1 MNSELA
7 RQPNPVEQ
15 ARNLLRIIFKYE
27 QARDPRGTDTGS
39 LERMLGHLHNIEKSV
54 TASMQDHVNASKRL
68 RDFAETLERMR
79 ERLAN
84 GPHQDQGDQIG
95 ALIMLLRKASTE
107 LGSFGRAAGLGQL
120 RAEAPRGLKKKAPPR
135 RGRRRQVSRVR
146 QLNGAS
152 AACSCRRCS
161 RPPSGRL
168 PGSPWCRS
176 DSGCRRI
183 HGSPP
188 GARRSAR
195 SRGMGA
201 PRS

>member
-84 GPHQDQGDQIG
+84 GPHQDHGDQIG

-107 LGSFGRAAGLGQL
+107 LGSSG
-120 RAEAPRGLKKKAPPR
+120 APPAW
-135 RGRRRQVSRVR
+135 
-146 QLNGAS
+146 AS
-152 AACSCRRCS
+152 SEPK
-161 RPPSGRL
+161 RPTG
-168 PGSPWCRS
+168 
-176 DSGCRRI
+176 
-183 HGSPP
+183 
-188 GARRSAR
+188 
-195 SRGMGA
+195 
-201 PRS
+201 